1 MFGTVRLRGARVL
14 GFCVFMLWR
23 GLVIE
28 LDKILLA
35 ATTTV
40 VKLLFVSHLIEVCAR
55 AALAA
60 GLRLL
65 YSEKHWYLRELVR
78 SVQLRSPTRL

>member
-1 MFGTVRLRGARVL
+1 ML

-23 GLVIE
+23 PSVIE
-28 LDKILLA
+28 LDEILLA
-35 ATTTV
+35 ATTAV
-40 VKLLFVSHLIEVCAR
+40 VKLLTIGHLIEVCAR